1 VTEPAAPPES
11 HPARGLTAKRRAIM
25 DAAARVFMRHGYTD
39 TSIDAIAAEA
49 RVSKQTIY
57 NHFADKEHLFRAV
70 IGATLASAGAKLD
83 APLDNTLADS
93 EDLDRDLRA
102 LGRRLVRA
110 VLQED
115 VAALRR
121 LLIAELDRHPEL
133 LEEFAST
140 GRELARALTRAIEQ
154 QTERGALD
162 VPDATRA
169 ANQLI
174 LLLATEA
181 LTRARYGLRA
191 LSDAEREEIV
201 NDGVEMWLR
210 AYRTRPTP

>member
-1 VTEPAAPPES
+1 
-11 HPARGLTAKRRAIM
+11 M

-70 IGATLASAGAKLD
+70 IRATLASAGAKLD

-110 VLQED
+110 ALQED